1 MEMCW
6 DMWISRKTNKGEL
19 KMEERYDEIIEEL
32 VEKAKSLGFQL
43 KSEQIHFDDSRS
55 WSLYVYGRTL
65 GLSCYK
71 FGAYRNY
78 HGGGCRDAMEH
89 NGRSQDNTHELGEA
103 FKNALLQI
111 EALINEGYEDADP
124 WELPTGVLM

>member
-1 MEMCW
+1 ME
-6 DMWISRKTNKGEL
+6 K
-19 KMEERYDEIIEEL
+19 RYDEIIEEL
-32 VEKAKSLGFQL
+32 IKKAKCLGFKL
-43 KSEQIHFDDSRS
+43 KSEQIYFDDSRS
-55 WSLYVYGRTL
+55 WSLYVYGKTL
-65 GLSCYK
+65 GLSCNK

-89 NGRSQDNTHELGEA
+89 NGRSFDNTYELGEA

>member
-1 MEMCW
+1 MH
-6 DMWISRKTNKGEL
+6 
-19 KMEERYDEIIEEL
+19 ERYDQIIKEL
-32 VEKAKSLGFQL
+32 VSEAKQLGFKL
-43 KSEQIHFDDSRS
+43 KPEQIYFDDSRS
-55 WSLYVYGRTL
+55 WSLYVYGSVL
-65 GLSCYK
+65 NLPVNK

-78 HGGGCRDAMEH
+78 HGGGCRDVMEH
-89 NGRSQDNTHELGEA
+89 NGRSQENTYELGEL

>member
-1 MEMCW
+1 
-6 DMWISRKTNKGEL
+6 
-19 KMEERYDEIIEEL
+19 MEERYNEIIKEL
-32 VEKAKSLGFQL
+32 VEKAKSLGFKL
-43 KSEQIHFDDSRS
+43 KSEQIYFDDSRS

-65 GLSCYK
+65 GLSCNK

-78 HGGGCRDAMEH
+78 HGGGCRDAIEH
-89 NGRSQDNTHELGEA
+89 NGRNQDNTYELGEA
-103 FKNALLQI
+103 FANALLQI

>member
-1 MEMCW
+1 
-6 DMWISRKTNKGEL
+6 
-19 KMEERYDEIIEEL
+19 MEERYDEIINEL
-32 VEKAKSLGFQL
+32 VKKAKTLGFKL
-43 KSEQIHFDDSRS
+43 KPEQIYFDDSRS
-55 WSLYVYGRTL
+55 WSLYVYGQTL
-65 GLSCYK
+65 GLSCNK

-89 NGRSQDNTHELGEA
+89 NGRMQDNTLELGEL

-111 EALINEGYEDADP
+111 ESLINEGYEDADP

>member
-1 MEMCW
+1 
-6 DMWISRKTNKGEL
+6 
-19 KMEERYDEIIEEL
+19 MEEKYDEIIEEL
-32 VEKAKSLGFQL
+32 VKKAKQLGFKL
-43 KSEQIHFDDSRS
+43 KSEQIYFDDSRS
-55 WSLYVYGRTL
+55 WSLYVYGRIL
-65 GLSCYK
+65 GLSCNK

-89 NGRSQDNTHELGEA
+89 NGRDYENTYELGEL
-103 FKNALLQI
+103 FKNALLKI